1 MPFRSDGHVANNNKN
16 NYMKIFFVTRNKNKQ
31 AEVQSYLDSID
42 PKDRYPVELCF
53 ANKDLQEILD
63 ANIETIVRAKALE
76 AYKYLG
82 APCVVEHGGIFIESL
97 KEFPGGVGQVVWNS
111 IGERMCSFLG
121 EGDSRVAT
129 ARSVIGYCD
138 GKRITTFAGE
148 TKGKIALQSRGN
160 YHFNWDP
167 IFAPEGSE
175 QTYGEMGPEL
185 KRATSQAIKAWNCFL
200 GSLKDVQ

>member
-1 MPFRSDGHVANNNKN
+1 
-16 NYMKIFFVTRNKNKQ
+16 MKIFFVTKNVNKQ
-31 AEVQSYLDSID
+31 AEILSYLNSID
-42 PKDRYPVELCF
+42 IKDRYPVELVF
-53 ANKDLQEILD
+53 AKKDLMEILD
-63 ANIETIVRAKALE
+63 PDIEKIVRAKALE

-97 KEFPGGVGQVVWNS
+97 KNFPGGVGHVVWHS

-121 EGDSRVAT
+121 EADSRIAT

-148 TKGKIALQSRGN
+148 TKGTIALRSRGN

-167 IFAPEGSE
+167 IFAPEGSN

-185 KRATSQAIKAWNCFL
+185 KRATSQAIKAWNNFL
-200 GSLKDVQ
+200 GSFKNIQ

>member
-1 MPFRSDGHVANNNKN
+1 MFIGVLHVTKNNKN
-16 NYMKIFFVTRNKNKQ
+16 KYMKIFFVTKNKNKQ
-31 AEVQSYLDSID
+31 AEILSHLNSIEA
-42 PKDRYPVELCF
+42 KDRYPIELLF

-63 ANIETIVRAKALE
+63 PDIEKIVRAKALE

-97 KEFPGGVGQVVWNS
+97 KQFPGGVGHIVWNC

-148 TKGKIALQSRGN
+148 TKGKIALRSKGN
-160 YHFNWDP
+160 YNFNWDP

-175 QTYGEMGPEL
+175 QTYGEMGPDL
-185 KRATSQAIKAWNCFL
+185 KRATSQAIKAWNSFL
-200 GSLKDVQ
+200 GSLEDNP

>member
-1 MPFRSDGHVANNNKN
+1 
-16 NYMKIFFVTRNKNKQ
+16 MKIFFVTKNQNKQ
-31 AEVQSYLDSID
+31 AEILSYLNSID
-42 PKDRYPVELCF
+42 IKDRYPVEMVF
-53 ANKDLQEILD
+53 ANKDLMEILD
-63 ANIETIVRAKALE
+63 PDIEKIVRAKALE

-97 KEFPGGVGQVVWNS
+97 KNFPGGVGHVVWNS

-121 EGDSRVAT
+121 EADSRVAT

-148 TKGKIALQSRGN
+148 TKGTIALRSRGN

-167 IFAPEGSE
+167 IFAPEGSD

-185 KRATSQAIKAWNCFL
+185 KRATSQAIKAWNNFL
-200 GSLKDVQ
+200 GSFNNVQ

>member
-1 MPFRSDGHVANNNKN
+1 
-16 NYMKIFFVTRNKNKQ
+16 MKIFFVTKNENKQ
-31 AEVQSYLDSID
+31 GEILNHLNSIEV
-42 PKDRYPVELCF
+42 KDRYPVELLF
-53 ANKDLQEILD
+53 ASIDLQEILHS
-63 ANIETIVRAKALE
+63 NIEKIVRAKALE
-76 AYKYLG
+76 AYKHLG

-97 KEFPGGVGQVVWNS
+97 KEFPGGVGQIVWNS

-148 TKGKIALQSRGN
+148 TKGEIALQSKGS

-185 KRATSQAIKAWNCFL
+185 KRATSQAIKAWNAFL
-200 GSLKDVQ
+200 GSLKYIQ